1 MPQKQSKQN
10 NLLQIK
16 RYKKLLKA
24 VCDDPKTDKGLC
36 YYITEELDICAYLDH
51 EFAMALPELWAKRP
65 EKRYE
70 CYEYWFPRTPA
81 GWRKR
86 IKILEEV
93 IEKLESK

>member
-24 VCDDPKTDKGLC
+24 VCDDPDTNKGFC
-36 YYITEELDICAYLDH
+36 FYIDRELDIWAYDDY
-51 EFAMALPELWAKRP
+51 EFAMALPELWEKRP
-65 EKRYE
+65 DVRYE
-70 CYEYWFPRTPA
+70 CGEYWFPLTPA
-81 GWRKR
+81 GWKKR

-93 IEKLESK
+93 VEKLESK